1 MGKLLA
7 LTKRN
12 LKEMLR
18 DPLSIIFSLIFP
30 VVMLVLMQ
38 LIFINFDAVPDN
50 FKIESYASGIC
61 VFGFAFIG
69 MFVAMQI
76 ASDKNSSFIKR
87 LNIAPI
93 SKFSYYL
100 SFVCSALPLAI
111 LQTILFFAIALI
123 FGYPLN
129 ARLFISILYLIP
141 SALFYISLGI
151 LIGVISQNEKQ
162 TGPIFSIFVSFV
174 GILGGVFMP
183 IRALSGGFKTFV
195 NLLPF
200 CHTVQMASDVQTI
213 GAGAISPHIYYIL
226 GYTAVCLVASI
237 LIEKC
242 KHNR

>member
-1 MGKLLA
+1 MRKLFA

-129 ARLFISILYLIP
+129 ARLFISILYFAWYFDWCNQSKWETNWTNFFNIC
-141 SALFYISLGI
+141 
-151 LIGVISQNEKQ
+151 
-162 TGPIFSIFVSFV
+162 IFSWY
-174 GILGGVFMP
+174 
-183 IRALSGGFKTFV
+183 SGWSVYAYK
-195 NLLPF
+195 
-200 CHTVQMASDVQTI
+200 
-213 GAGAISPHIYYIL
+213 
-226 GYTAVCLVASI
+226 SI
-237 LIEKC
+237 VW
-242 KHNR
+242 RV